1 MKSKT
6 NWNDLELYA
15 IGDSNWDIYIVR
27 GTDYLRAIPKKGTG
41 CKEST
46 FGDIRYLERFAARWD
61 HPAGYIRVTD
71 GKLL

>member
-1 MKSKT
+1 MKT

-27 GTDYLRAIPKKGTG
+27 GTEYLRAVPKSGTG
-41 CKEST
+41 CQEST
-46 FGDIRYLERFAARWD
+46 FGDVNYLERFAVKWNR
-61 HPAGYIRVTD
+61 PAGYTRLSD